1 MATTAQ
7 TTLVKS
13 AVPPL
18 APDPEE
24 RVGADQLAAPLLS
37 VRDLFVHFPTAG
49 GIVRAVDGVS
59 FDLASGEVLGIIG
72 ETGSGK
78 TSIARA
84 LLGLHPPGVT
94 RGSIRLAGQELA
106 GLTEGAWRSV
116 RWRRIALTPQNAS
129 NAFDPVYRIGEQ
141 IAEPLRHH
149 LGLTPIEAL
158 ARATLL
164 AERVGLAQRHLAA
177 YPHQLSGGE
186 KQRALL
192 AMALSCDPQLLIVD
206 EPTSGQ
212 DMLAREEVIALLRS
226 LCSERGM
233 SLLLISHDLAAVAQ
247 LADRVAVLYAGKL
260 VEIGSAAEVIGT
272 PRHPYTWGLR
282 NAYPSMTTTRD
293 LSSIRGELP
302 DPTRPPTGCR
312 FHPRCTQAVELCRQ
326 AEPTLQPLAQS
337 APTPPIPFPPS
348 PDRRGAG
355 GEGRWIACHLGGLQR
370 LLRATDL
377 RKTFSTNGAG
387 ARIEAVR
394 GASIEVFEGEVVALV
409 GQTGS
414 GKSTLARLI
423 VGLEQGEAGR
433 VELAG
438 QELTTLAGEAL
449 AVARRRIQYIA
460 QDPFDALSPR
470 LTVAEIVREPLEIQR
485 IGTRTE
491 QDAIVRDVLQAVGL
505 PTTPEFLARHTH
517 ELSGGQL
524 QRVAIAR
531 ALVLDPKLLIADEP
545 VSMLDPS
552 EQARV
557 ILLLKQIQNER
568 GMGLLLISHDLAL
581 VRKVADRIAVMRQ
594 GEIVEIGPASRII
607 TAPQHE
613 YTRALLAAAPAFA

>member
-1 MATTAQ
+1 
-7 TTLVKS
+7 
-13 AVPPL
+13 
-18 APDPEE
+18 
-24 RVGADQLAAPLLS
+24 
-37 VRDLFVHFPTAG
+37 VRDLRVHFSTAG
-49 GIVRAVDGVS
+49 GIVHAVDGVS
-59 FDLASGEVLGIIG
+59 FDLAAGEALGIIG

-84 LLGLHPPGVT
+84 LLGLHPPTAT
-94 RGSIRLAGQELA
+94 RGSIRLAGLELNELA
-106 GLTEGAWRSV
+106 EDGWRAV
-116 RWRRIALTPQNAS
+116 RWRRIALAPQNAGS
-129 NAFDPVYRIGEQ
+129 AFDPVYRVGEQ
-141 IAEPLRHH
+141 IAEPLRQH
-149 LGLTPIEAL
+149 LNLAPVEAL
-158 ARATLL
+158 AHALLL
-164 AERVGLAQRHLAA
+164 ARQVGLAPRHMAA

-192 AMALSCDPQLLIVD
+192 AMALSCNPELLIVD

-212 DMLAREEVIALLRS
+212 DMLARGEVIALLRG
-226 LCSERGM
+226 LRAERGRGVETLRAT

-260 VEIGSAAEVIGT
+260 AEVGATAEVIET

-282 NAYPSMTTTRD
+282 NAYPSMTATRD
-293 LSSIRGELP
+293 LAGIRGEPP
-302 DPTRPPTGCR
+302 DPLHPPAGCR
-312 FHPRCTQAVELCRQ
+312 FHPRCTQAVEMCRQ
-326 AEPTLQPLAQS
+326 VEPELMPEGQRSGRPKGGGQDAQRAEA
-337 APTPPIPFPPS
+337 
-348 PDRRGAG
+348 
-355 GEGRWIACHLGGLQR
+355 RWLACHLGGLKT

-377 RKTFSTNGAG
+377 RKTFSANGSG
-387 ARIEAVR
+387 AKVEAVR
-394 GASIEVFEGEVVALV
+394 GASVQVYEGEVVALV

-423 VGLEQGEAGR
+423 VGLEQGEGGCI
-433 VELAG
+433 ELEG
-438 QELTTLAGEAL
+438 HDLTALKGESL
-449 AVARRRIQYIA
+449 RRTRRRIQYIA

-485 IGTRTE
+485 LGARAE
-491 QDAIVRDVLQAVGL
+491 QDAVVRDALRAVGL
-505 PTTPEFLARHTH
+505 AATPEFLARHTH

-531 ALVLDPKLLIADEP
+531 GLALDPKLLIADEP

-557 ILLLKQIQNER
+557 IILLKQIQNQR

-594 GEIVEIGPASRII
+594 GEIIECGPASRII

-613 YTRALLAAAPAFA
+613 YTRALLAAAPAFAGG